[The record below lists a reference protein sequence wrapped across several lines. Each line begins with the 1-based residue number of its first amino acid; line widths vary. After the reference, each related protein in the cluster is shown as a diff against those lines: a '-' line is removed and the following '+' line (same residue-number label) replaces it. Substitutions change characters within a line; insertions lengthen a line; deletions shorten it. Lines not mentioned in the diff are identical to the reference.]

1 MVRSFDGSGDPVRGG
16 RTINQT
22 EAETVRRVF
31 REFADGASPRTVA
44 RRLNEEKIPGPSGR
58 LWMDTTIRGH
68 AKRGTGLINN
78 ELYIGRLVWNRLH
91 YVKNPETGRRV
102 SRINPPGDWIVREV
116 PGLRIVDDDL
126 WQAVK
131 RRQGELTEQY
141 ATVIEATQS
150 ARANRLNG
158 AHRPRH
164 LLSGLL
170 ECGVCGGPYSM
181 RGQDRYGCSNH
192 IMTGTCSNGIPR
204 ITKRSVDAVKAGGTD
219 TVYWDGELTG
229 FGLRVRRSGR
239 KSYVVQTRIAGKLC
253 WFTIGP
259 HGPLNP
265 DQARARA
272 LEILASAK
280 KGIDPRDADARR
292 EAERNMA
299 DLGRRFLEEYVP
311 VHCKPSTREEYR
323 RSVRLFV
330 DPVIG
335 ELRVP
340 EVQRKDIAALDH
352 GLRDKPYQANRTL
365 AVLSKMFSLAEVWG
379 WRPDGSN
386 PCRHVKRYKEH
397 KRERFLSPEETERL
411 GQVLREAE
419 EEMPS
424 AVAAFRL
431 LLLTGCR
438 LSEIQFL
445 RWEYV
450 KDDCIELPDAK
461 TGGRIVPLGPEARA
475 VLSAIPRDDD
485 NPWVIAGRLP
495 GSHLTDLQRPWRRI
509 RKREGLEDVRIHDL
523 RHSFASRA
531 LALGESLTMIGKL
544 LGHTQVQT
552 TARYAHLARDSIQTA
567 AARITGSI
575 GGNLLGD
582 HDIGSTLVED

>member
-1 MVRSFDGSGDPVRGG
+1 M
-16 RTINQT
+16 
-22 EAETVRRVF
+22 
-31 REFADGASPRTVA
+31 
-44 RRLNEEKIPGPSGR
+44 
-58 LWMDTTIRGH
+58 
-68 AKRGTGLINN
+68 
-78 ELYIGRLVWNRLH
+78 
-91 YVKNPETGRRV
+91 
-102 SRINPPGDWIVREV
+102 
-116 PGLRIVDDDL
+116 
-126 WQAVK
+126 
-131 RRQGELTEQY
+131 
-141 ATVIEATQS
+141 
-150 ARANRLNG
+150 ANR
-158 AHRPRH
+158 
-164 LLSGLL
+164 
-170 ECGVCGGPYSM
+170 
-181 RGQDRYGCSNH
+181 
-192 IMTGTCSNGIPR
+192 IPR
-204 ITKRSVDAVKAGGTD
+204 ISKRSVDAVKAGGTD

-272 LEILASAK
+272 LEILACAK

-292 EAERNMA
+292 EAEPSMA

-311 VHCKPSTREEYR
+311 VHCKPSTREEYS

-340 EVQRKDIAALDH
+340 EVQRKDIAALHH

-365 AVLSKMFSLAEVWG
+365 GVLSKMFSLAEVWG

-438 LSEIQFL
+438 MSEIRDL
-445 RWEYV
+445 RWDYV

-461 TGGRIVPLGPEARA
+461 TGGRVVPLGPEARA
-475 VLSAIPRDDD
+475 VLSAISRDED

-509 RKREGLEDVRIHDL
+509 RKQAGLEDVRIHDL

-575 GGNLLGD
+575 GGNLLGGD
-582 HDIGSTLVED
+582 EMKRALTRG

>member
-1 MVRSFDGSGDPVRGG
+1 M
-16 RTINQT
+16 
-22 EAETVRRVF
+22 
-31 REFADGASPRTVA
+31 
-44 RRLNEEKIPGPSGR
+44 
-58 LWMDTTIRGH
+58 
-68 AKRGTGLINN
+68 
-78 ELYIGRLVWNRLH
+78 
-91 YVKNPETGRRV
+91 
-102 SRINPPGDWIVREV
+102 
-116 PGLRIVDDDL
+116 
-126 WQAVK
+126 
-131 RRQGELTEQY
+131 
-141 ATVIEATQS
+141 
-150 ARANRLNG
+150 ANR
-158 AHRPRH
+158 
-164 LLSGLL
+164 
-170 ECGVCGGPYSM
+170 
-181 RGQDRYGCSNH
+181 
-192 IMTGTCSNGIPR
+192 IPR
-204 ITKRSVDAVKAGGTD
+204 ITKRSVDAIKAGGTD

-272 LEILASAK
+272 LEILACAK

-292 EAERNMA
+292 EAEPSMA

-311 VHCKPSTREEYR
+311 VHCKPSTREEYS

-340 EVQRKDIAALDH
+340 EVQRKDIAALHH

-365 AVLSKMFSLAEVWG
+365 GVLSKMFSLAEVWG

-424 AVAAFRL
+424 AVVAFRL

-438 LSEIQFL
+438 MSEIRDL

-461 TGGRIVPLGPEARA
+461 TGGRVVPLGPEARA
-475 VLSAIPRDDD
+475 VLSAIPRDED

-509 RKREGLEDVRIHDL
+509 RKQAGLEGVRIHDL

-582 HDIGSTLVED
+582 NNPG

>member
-1 MVRSFDGSGDPVRGG
+1 M
-16 RTINQT
+16 
-22 EAETVRRVF
+22 
-31 REFADGASPRTVA
+31 
-44 RRLNEEKIPGPSGR
+44 
-58 LWMDTTIRGH
+58 
-68 AKRGTGLINN
+68 
-78 ELYIGRLVWNRLH
+78 
-91 YVKNPETGRRV
+91 
-102 SRINPPGDWIVREV
+102 
-116 PGLRIVDDDL
+116 
-126 WQAVK
+126 
-131 RRQGELTEQY
+131 
-141 ATVIEATQS
+141 
-150 ARANRLNG
+150 ANR
-158 AHRPRH
+158 
-164 LLSGLL
+164 
-170 ECGVCGGPYSM
+170 
-181 RGQDRYGCSNH
+181 
-192 IMTGTCSNGIPR
+192 IPR
-204 ITKRSVDAVKAGGTD
+204 ITKRSVDAIKAGGTD

-272 LEILASAK
+272 LEILACAK
-280 KGIDPRDADARR
+280 RGIDPRDADARR
-292 EAERNMA
+292 EAEPSMA

-311 VHCKPSTREEYR
+311 VHCKPSTQEEYR

-340 EVQRKDIAALDH
+340 EVQRKDIAALHH

-365 AVLSKMFSLAEVWG
+365 GVLSKMFSLAEVWG

-411 GQVLREAE
+411 GQILREAE

-438 LSEIQFL
+438 MSEIRDL
-445 RWEYV
+445 RWDHV
-450 KDDCIELPDAK
+450 KDVCIELPDAK
-461 TGGRIVPLGPEARA
+461 TGGRVVPLGPEARA
-475 VLSAIPRDDD
+475 VLSAIPRDED

-509 RKREGLEDVRIHDL
+509 RKQAGLEGVRIHDL

-567 AARITGSI
+567 AARITESI

-582 HDIGSTLVED
+582 NNSG

>member
-1 MVRSFDGSGDPVRGG
+1 M
-16 RTINQT
+16 
-22 EAETVRRVF
+22 
-31 REFADGASPRTVA
+31 
-44 RRLNEEKIPGPSGR
+44 
-58 LWMDTTIRGH
+58 
-68 AKRGTGLINN
+68 
-78 ELYIGRLVWNRLH
+78 
-91 YVKNPETGRRV
+91 
-102 SRINPPGDWIVREV
+102 
-116 PGLRIVDDDL
+116 
-126 WQAVK
+126 
-131 RRQGELTEQY
+131 
-141 ATVIEATQS
+141 
-150 ARANRLNG
+150 ANR
-158 AHRPRH
+158 
-164 LLSGLL
+164 
-170 ECGVCGGPYSM
+170 
-181 RGQDRYGCSNH
+181 
-192 IMTGTCSNGIPR
+192 IPR
-204 ITKRSVDAVKAGGTD
+204 ITKRSVDAIKAGGTD

-292 EAERNMA
+292 EAEPSMA

-311 VHCKPSTREEYR
+311 VHCKPSTREEYS

-340 EVQRKDIAALDH
+340 EVQRKDIAALHH

-365 AVLSKMFSLAEVWG
+365 GVLSKMFSLAEVWG

-438 LSEIQFL
+438 MSEIRDL
-445 RWEYV
+445 RWDYV

-461 TGGRIVPLGPEARA
+461 TGGRVVPLGPEARA
-475 VLSAIPRDDD
+475 VLSAIPRDED

-495 GSHLTDLQRPWRRI
+495 DSHLTDLQRPWRRI
-509 RKREGLEDVRIHDL
+509 RKQAGLEGVRIHDL

-575 GGNLLGD
+575 GGNLLGGD
-582 HDIGSTLVED
+582 EMKRALTRG

>member
-1 MVRSFDGSGDPVRGG
+1 M
-16 RTINQT
+16 
-22 EAETVRRVF
+22 
-31 REFADGASPRTVA
+31 
-44 RRLNEEKIPGPSGR
+44 
-58 LWMDTTIRGH
+58 
-68 AKRGTGLINN
+68 
-78 ELYIGRLVWNRLH
+78 
-91 YVKNPETGRRV
+91 
-102 SRINPPGDWIVREV
+102 
-116 PGLRIVDDDL
+116 
-126 WQAVK
+126 
-131 RRQGELTEQY
+131 
-141 ATVIEATQS
+141 
-150 ARANRLNG
+150 ANR
-158 AHRPRH
+158 
-164 LLSGLL
+164 
-170 ECGVCGGPYSM
+170 
-181 RGQDRYGCSNH
+181 
-192 IMTGTCSNGIPR
+192 IPR
-204 ITKRSVDAVKAGGTD
+204 ISKRSVDAVKAGGTD

-272 LEILASAK
+272 LEILACAK

-292 EAERNMA
+292 EAEPSMA

-311 VHCKPSTREEYR
+311 VHCKPSTREEYS

-340 EVQRKDIAALDH
+340 EVQRKDIAALHH

-365 AVLSKMFSLAEVWG
+365 GVLSKMFSLAEVWG

-438 LSEIQFL
+438 MSEIRDL
-445 RWEYV
+445 RWDYV
-450 KDDCIELPDAK
+450 NDDCIELPDAK
-461 TGGRIVPLGPEARA
+461 TGGRVVPLGPEARA
-475 VLSAIPRDDD
+475 VLSAISRDED
-485 NPWVIAGRLP
+485 NPWVISGRLP

-509 RKREGLEDVRIHDL
+509 RKQAGLEGVRIHDL

-575 GGNLLGD
+575 GGNLLGGD
-582 HDIGSTLVED
+582 EKNRALTRG

>member
-1 MVRSFDGSGDPVRGG
+1 M
-16 RTINQT
+16 
-22 EAETVRRVF
+22 
-31 REFADGASPRTVA
+31 
-44 RRLNEEKIPGPSGR
+44 
-58 LWMDTTIRGH
+58 
-68 AKRGTGLINN
+68 
-78 ELYIGRLVWNRLH
+78 
-91 YVKNPETGRRV
+91 
-102 SRINPPGDWIVREV
+102 
-116 PGLRIVDDDL
+116 
-126 WQAVK
+126 
-131 RRQGELTEQY
+131 
-141 ATVIEATQS
+141 
-150 ARANRLNG
+150 ANR
-158 AHRPRH
+158 
-164 LLSGLL
+164 
-170 ECGVCGGPYSM
+170 
-181 RGQDRYGCSNH
+181 
-192 IMTGTCSNGIPR
+192 IPR
-204 ITKRSVDAVKAGGTD
+204 ISKRSVDAVKAGETD

-272 LEILASAK
+272 LEILACAK

-292 EAERNMA
+292 EAEPSMA

-311 VHCKPSTREEYR
+311 VHCKPSTREEYS

-340 EVQRKDIAALDH
+340 EVQRKDIAALHH

-365 AVLSKMFSLAEVWG
+365 GVLSKMFSLAEVWG

-424 AVAAFRL
+424 AVVAFRL

-438 LSEIQFL
+438 MSEIRDL

-461 TGGRIVPLGPEARA
+461 TGGRVVPLGPEARA
-475 VLSAIPRDDD
+475 VLSSIPRDED

-509 RKREGLEDVRIHDL
+509 RKQAGLEGVRIHDL

-575 GGNLLGD
+575 GENLLGD
-582 HDIGSTLVED
+582 HDVGSPLVED